1 MTVKILVPSGVLG
14 LGFSPDALATGLL
27 QQPDII
33 CIDGGSTDSG
43 PFYLGTATSKYSDA
57 ICRTEWKQL
66 MKARDQLKIPLILG
80 SCGTCGTDNMVDHI
94 YDMTIDL
101 AAELG
106 HSLTIARIYA
116 ERKNEDICAAYR
128 DGQIQPLAAAPP
140 LNAEKIE
147 RFSHIVSLA
156 GVEPLQEALQAGAD
170 IILAGR
176 TTDTAV
182 IAALPLM
189 RGMHPGASWHGAKI
203 AECGAFC
210 SNHPATGVILLEVDK
225 DGFTVEPMAAGAVC
239 TPHSVSAHMLY
250 ENADPF
256 ILHEPGGYLDVRE
269 ADYTALDERRVRV
282 EGSHWVKTDPYTVKL
297 EAASLAGYQTSM
309 LAVIRDAHYIRNARI
324 WADKLAQICT
334 DKTREALGLHPKDY
348 DLQIRLIGI
357 DAALGKWEQTIT
369 TDKAIEIGVLVLIT
383 ADSQSLATEIS
394 RLINPYLLHLPLT
407 DNEDM
412 PTFAFPYSPAH
423 SERGAIY
430 EFGLNHRLVLDSP
443 TDGFTVK
450 LDRV

>member
-1 MTVKILVPSGVLG
+1 
-14 LGFSPDALATGLL
+14 
-27 QQPDII
+27 
-33 CIDGGSTDSG
+33 
-43 PFYLGTATSKYSDA
+43 
-57 ICRTEWKQL
+57 
-66 MKARDQLKIPLILG
+66 
-80 SCGTCGTDNMVDHI
+80 MVDHM

-116 ERKNEDICAAYR
+116 ERKNEDICTAYR

-140 LNAEKIE
+140 LDAEKIE

-210 SNHPATGVILLEVDK
+210 SSHPATGVILLEVDK

-348 DLQIRLIGI
+348 DLQIRLIGV

-369 TDKAIEIGVLVLIT
+369 TDRAVEIGVLVLIT
-383 ADSQSLATEIS
+383 ADSQALATEIS
-394 RLINPYLLHLPLT
+394 RLVNPYLLHLPLT

-430 EFGLNHRLVLDSP
+430 EFGFNHRLVLDSP

>member
-14 LGFSPDALATGLL
+14 LGFSTDALATGLL
-27 QQPDII
+27 RQPDII

-66 MKARDQLKIPLILG
+66 MKARDQLKIPMILG

-116 ERKNEDICAAYR
+116 ERKNEDICTAYR

-140 LNAEKIE
+140 LDAEKIE

-210 SNHPATGVILLEVDK
+210 SSHPATGVILLEVDK
-225 DGFTVEPMAAGAVC
+225 GGFTVEPMAASAVC

-256 ILHEPGGYLDVRE
+256 ILHEPGGYLDVRK

-282 EGSHWVKTDPYTVKL
+282 EGSLWVKTDPYTVKL

-309 LAVIRDAHYIRNARI
+309 LAVIRDAHYIRNARV
-324 WADKLAQICT
+324 WADKLLQICT

-348 DLQIRLIGI
+348 DLQIRLIGV

-369 TDKAIEIGVLVLIT
+369 TDRAVEIGVLVLIT
-383 ADSQSLATEIS
+383 ADSQALATEIS
-394 RLINPYLLHLPLT
+394 RLVNPYLLHLPLT

>member
-1 MTVKILVPSGVLG
+1 
-14 LGFSPDALATGLL
+14 
-27 QQPDII
+27 
-33 CIDGGSTDSG
+33 
-43 PFYLGTATSKYSDA
+43 
-57 ICRTEWKQL
+57 
-66 MKARDQLKIPLILG
+66 
-80 SCGTCGTDNMVDHI
+80 MVDHI

-106 HSLTIARIYA
+106 HNLTIARIYA
-116 ERKNEDICAAYR
+116 ERKNEDICTAYR

-140 LNAEKIE
+140 LDAEKIG

-210 SNHPATGVILLEVDK
+210 SSHPATGVILLEVDK

-324 WADKLAQICT
+324 WADKLVQICT

-348 DLQIRLIGI
+348 DLQIRLIGV

-369 TDKAIEIGVLVLIT
+369 TDRAVEIGVLVLIT
-383 ADSQSLATEIS
+383 ADSQALATEIS
-394 RLINPYLLHLPLT
+394 RLVNPYLLHLPLT

-430 EFGLNHRLVLDSP
+430 EFGLNHRLILDSP